1 MSLLDNLRHAA
12 ATASDSSGGVD
23 DTIIPSLESLL
34 RLRSEA
40 RSLGLSLQKKMAAH
54 QAGGYRS
61 AYRGR
66 GIDFEEVRI
75 YQPGDDIRTMDW
87 RVTARTGKPHTKV
100 YREERERPV
109 LFLVDQGPSM
119 MFGTRV
125 AFKSVVAARA
135 AALIAW
141 AALDNNDRVGGLV
154 FRAEHHRELRP
165 TSRRQGVLQ
174 LCRALSAGSLD
185 DMNVRA
191 QGNVLNTAMMR
202 FSRIAR
208 PGSMVFL
215 ITDFREVDEET
226 PVHFVRLASH
236 CEVVTLLVYDP
247 IEANPPEPGRYPVTD
262 GTAFLTLDTAPSGAR
277 QAYRNILRDRIEVVS
292 SMCRQNGA
300 HFHPLSSHESLTMSL
315 RHGLKHRYH

>member
-1 MSLLDNLRHAA
+1 MSLLDQLRN
-12 ATASDSSGGVD
+12 ATASEISGGID
-23 DTIIPSLESLL
+23 DSVVPSLESLL
-34 RLRSEA
+34 RLRPEA
-40 RSLGLSLQKKMAAH
+40 RRLGLSQQKKMAAH

-87 RVTARTGKPHTKV
+87 RVTARTGEPHTKV

-154 FRAEHHRELRP
+154 FRGEHHRELRP
-165 TSRRQGVLQ
+165 TSRRRGVLQ

-185 DMNVRA
+185 DMNRRA
-191 QGNVLNTAMMR
+191 EGNGLNTAMVR

-215 ITDFREVDEET
+215 ITDFREADEET
-226 PVHFVRLASH
+226 PVHFVRLAGH
-236 CEVVTLLVYDP
+236 CDVVALLVYDP
-247 IEANPPEPGRYPVTD
+247 MEATPPQPGRYPVTD
-262 GTAFLTLDTAPSGAR
+262 GAAFLTLDTTPAGAR
-277 QAYRNILRDRIEVVS
+277 QAYRDILSDRIDAVS

-300 HFHPLSSHESLTMSL
+300 HFHPLSSHESLTQSL
-315 RHGLKHRYH
+315 RQCLRHRYH